1 MPGTITYTAGTNTI
15 RATQGTSS
23 APVTCADVLAADV
36 ANGWN
41 VITSPATGVYLLN
54 ANLEIGDGVT
64 ASYFRSLNE
73 FVRFADEMR
82 LLVKSNATLQSGDVQ
97 DGYGIDGTQWDTYW
111 PDNYISESGSTL
123 LFYASTVRQRS
134 PRRFLIR
141 GTTAWISSTLNRCNQ
156 LYVVGGTHTFTRCDF
171 MATTLYRDSSPIIT
185 LQDTLLGGGVLQ
197 IQTLTNPIF
206 IGNAQVKLIAVSNP
220 ITTEV
225 INPTGA
231 YTPNIS
237 GSEDNA
243 IAEKFP
249 VSLLLR
255 DPSGNALANA
265 TATLVDQFG
274 TQVFSLTSDANGAT
288 AEQAVTVK
296 QWVGTAETLTDFN
309 PFTLTISHADYP
321 TMTIPGLT
329 ISAPLRNW
337 RIDMG
342 MSTAQVQAAM
352 AAAMTAQGYTDTRA
366 ANLDNLDAQI
376 SSRAVPGAEMNLT
389 EAYDAAK
396 NAASAQDVTDT
407 VAAIVIPEP
416 NLSNLPTREEFEART
431 LPSAQYATKATGD
444 VLVTYTVVDTSGL
457 PIASCRVRIR
467 GVNDPDA
474 EVIQEGTTGVDGT
487 IQFYWPNNT
496 NAYFWRDRAGMTF
509 TNPEIRE
516 IAE

>member
-111 PDNYISESGSTL
+111 PDNYISEYGSTL

-296 QWVGTAETLTDFN
+296 QWVGTDETLTEFN

-366 ANLDNLDAQI
+366 EKIDNLDA
-376 SSRAVPGAEMNLT
+376 AVSTRSTLT
-389 EAYDAAK
+389 SND
-396 NAASAQDVTDT
+396 
-407 VAAIVIPEP
+407 IPEVSADTIRGALGMAEA
-416 NLSNLPTREEFEART
+416 NLDEQLGNVPTNDEFEART
-431 LPSAQYATKATGD
+431 LPSGEYATASAVAALGAGNGSIEWSYTVTHGTTGAPISD
-444 VLVTYTVVDTSGL
+444 VLVRVTTDAAGLYSIAQGRTNQYGVVTFQLDPGTVYLWLSKSGWTFNNPDT
-457 PIASCRVRIR
+457 
-467 GVNDPDA
+467 
-474 EVIQEGTTGVDGT
+474 EVV
-487 IQFYWPNNT
+487 
-496 NAYFWRDRAGMTF
+496 A
-509 TNPEIRE
+509 
-516 IAE
+516 